1 MDIVLVIE
9 LILFII
15 LMLLSGFF
23 SSSETSLF
31 SLNSLQLEQMRRDD
45 NPRLSL
51 IERLLSEPRRL
62 IVTILIGNE
71 FVNVAASVISASL
84 VIRLIGAENKMINL
98 FIMVPILLLVG
109 EITPKTLA
117 IRNNMAFATFQS
129 RPIQLFARFISPLRW
144 VVRLVSEWF
153 TTLIVGKELSRNSIV
168 TRDMV
173 KTLAQEAVGDGVLD
187 KAEARYIEQIFDF
200 GNRTVG
206 DLMTPRSNVVYLSVD
221 TPIADILEEIRRTRH
236 TRLPVF
242 RKHRDMIEGL
252 LMTRDLLAADLN
264 FLKKHPR
271 ALRKLL
277 REPYIVPETKQASD
291 LFTAFRKR
299 RISVALAVDEYG
311 GITGLI
317 TMEDLLECIFGDIP
331 SPSDTTA
338 ETEITVSTDGT
349 SLIDGALSIA
359 QFNQDFATNLDAGEF
374 DTIGGLVLHEI
385 GEIPETGA
393 AVLLNE
399 FTFTVES
406 VEANRLKTLTV
417 RKLSPGHNDSADEEP
432 VETDDETGKQD

>member
-1 MDIVLVIE
+1 
-9 LILFII
+9 
-15 LMLLSGFF
+15 
-23 SSSETSLF
+23 
-31 SLNSLQLEQMRRDD
+31 
-45 NPRLSL
+45 
-51 IERLLSEPRRL
+51 
-62 IVTILIGNE
+62 
-71 FVNVAASVISASL
+71 
-84 VIRLIGAENKMINL
+84 
-98 FIMVPILLLVG
+98 
-109 EITPKTLA
+109 
-117 IRNNMAFATFQS
+117 
-129 RPIQLFARFISPLRW
+129 
-144 VVRLVSEWF
+144 
-153 TTLIVGKELSRNSIV
+153 
-168 TRDMV
+168 MV